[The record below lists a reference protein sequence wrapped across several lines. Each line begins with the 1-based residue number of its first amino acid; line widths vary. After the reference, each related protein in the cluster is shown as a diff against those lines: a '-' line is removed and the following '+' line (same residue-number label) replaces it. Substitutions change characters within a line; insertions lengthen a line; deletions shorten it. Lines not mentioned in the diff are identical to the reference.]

1 VCVLAAEWIY
11 FFKSKRVFECAFN
24 RWFESQDFTLETEYF
39 SSSFSWCISSLLSFY
54 ARPLAVSFSIFSP
67 IVFFYSFVDEELNN
81 NSSSLAPVN
90 SSLNKPPYRRLCVC
104 VWVLISF
111 WRSSC
116 VGVCGFFCFVFS
128 FSLFI
133 WPSLSSCAREKELQ
147 TFLSWRSWEVGSV
160 CVCVCGYITH
170 SHLFWLAWLVCWC
183 VLTSSKG
190 TDDQPVTRLRS
201 TLCVFR
207 D

>member
-39 SSSFSWCISSLLSFY
+39 FSSFSWCISSLLSFY

-104 VWVLISF
+104 VCGCWFRFDVRRVLECAAFFVLFFPLVYLFGHRCRLVPEKKNCKHF
-111 WRSSC
+111 WADALER
-116 VGVCGFFCFVFS
+116 
-128 FSLFI
+128 
-133 WPSLSSCAREKELQ
+133 WA
-147 TFLSWRSWEVGSV
+147 V
-160 CVCVCGYITH
+160 CVCVCVAI
-170 SHLFWLAWLVCWC
+170 
-183 VLTSSKG
+183 
-190 TDDQPVTRLRS
+190 
-201 TLCVFR
+201 
-207 D
+207 